1 MRDSIKSLALAALVL
16 LSAVLGVGAAAA
28 AGNDGTTDV
37 EVVNKTVSVDADTE
51 SLRIIGENITN
62 GTAAVTVAGVNST
75 GAETQVSTGTL
86 DTSASGTTTDT
97 VTVSGV
103 NSTKYPEYRVLVE
116 GDAAGDTVTVNKVQV
131 VQSGGGGLLGTG
143 GMSTGTLVL
152 AAGAAG
158 AVFLFLRED

>member
-28 AGNDGTTDV
+28 AGSDGTTDV

-75 GAETQVSTGTL
+75 GAETQVASGTL
-86 DTSASGTTTDT
+86 DTSTAGTTTDT

-103 NSTKYPEYRVLVE
+103 NSTKYPDYRVVVM
-116 GDAAGDTVTVNKVQV
+116 GDAAGDTVSVNKVQV
-131 VQSGGGGLLGTG
+131 VDAGAGGLLGAG

-152 AAGAAG
+152 AAGAA
-158 AVFLFLRED
+158 AALFLFLRD